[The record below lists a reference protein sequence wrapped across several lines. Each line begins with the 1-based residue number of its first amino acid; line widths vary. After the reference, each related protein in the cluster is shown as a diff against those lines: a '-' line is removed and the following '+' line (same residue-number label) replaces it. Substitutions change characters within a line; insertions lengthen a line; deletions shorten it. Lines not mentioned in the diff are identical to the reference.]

1 MRFGRRVGFAV
12 AVMAAQ
18 LLLVATAIAWCVHM
32 LIIKKR
38 GEVYFVEPNSAILHA
53 ELILTV
59 LVIIFAVTG
68 FAVQWKRLG
77 ERRSCDDRE
86 TGIPR

>member
-12 AVMAAQ
+12 AVMTAQ
-18 LLLVATAIAWCVHM
+18 LLLLATAIAWCVHM

-53 ELILTV
+53 ELIATV
-59 LVIIFAVTG
+59 LVILFAVTV
-68 FAVQWKRLG
+68 FVFQWRRLG
-77 ERRSCDDRE
+77 ERRRGDDRG
-86 TGIPR
+86 TGVPR